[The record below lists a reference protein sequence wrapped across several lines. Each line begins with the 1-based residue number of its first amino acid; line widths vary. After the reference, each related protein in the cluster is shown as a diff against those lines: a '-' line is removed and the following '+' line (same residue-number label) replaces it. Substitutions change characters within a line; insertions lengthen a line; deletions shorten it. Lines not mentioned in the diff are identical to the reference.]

1 MSLNGYEFKPI
12 ILCLGIL
19 MFIGLAL
26 PLLIVYSYLYLKDS
40 LITSYNNIKKNNKIN
55 KYNGIRGV

>member
-1 MSLNGYEFKPI
+1 MSIGNYEFKPI

-26 PLLIVYSYLYLKDS
+26 PLLVVYCYMYVKYTLLNT
-40 LITSYNNIKKNNKIN
+40 INNIKKNNKY
-55 KYNGIRGV
+55 YNSRPFKRV